1 MLSLLL
7 LSSDWLLS
15 LRVDVQEQILLDFK
29 SIPFLFMKNTLHL
42 NYTFFN
48 WSIFSFSKLLF
59 QLCMWCQLSEQ
70 LWENFLILDLWQFQ
84 GWKMKC
90 WCSDYCINYQI
101 SFRKWQMKCFIIT
114 LGFIVIKN
122 IIFLDFWLKS
132 LFLSDI
138 KKTCTCISVQMTDKI
153 NTTTFA
159 FWANNRHETQ
169 QTETLM
175 QASFMF
181 PTFTFSIGIVENNQL
196 WLGNYWLYTRLII

>member
-1 MLSLLL
+1 
-7 LSSDWLLS
+7 
-15 LRVDVQEQILLDFK
+15 
-29 SIPFLFMKNTLHL
+29 
-42 NYTFFN
+42 
-48 WSIFSFSKLLF
+48 
-59 QLCMWCQLSEQ
+59 MWCQLFFLSEQ
-70 LWENFLILDLWQFQ
+70 LWENFSILDLWQFQ

-138 KKTCTCISVQMTDKI
+138 KKTCSCISVQMTDKI
-153 NTTTFA
+153 NTTTFE